1 MACSPWG
8 ATPWPWGIS
17 PPWRRGWRVC
27 DLGTGSGALLLLLAR
42 RAPGLILSAIERD
55 PLAAQTARDN
65 LAQNNLTGEV
75 ITGDLRNRLLPAEQ
89 FDLVVSNPPYFQVNS
104 GGSGGPA
111 RSEEFCTLDQLC
123 AAAGYLVKNGG
134 RFALCHRPERLADI
148 ICSLRAHG
156 LEPQAP
162 DPSLP
167 QSKPRPLP
175 PPGGGGETGQA
186 GGGSAD
192 SVSVGLTVL
201 LPQAL
206 HMLRKT
212 PHNGGQGAP
221 PAQDKAHLA
230 VLGLVKLLCHDLIGH
245 PLQCQIR
252 QHADA

>member
-1 MACSPWG
+1 MHTEYLDPYTLSWPDGVFPLGSDALALG
-8 ATPWPWGIS
+8 DFATL
-17 PPWRRGWRVC
+17 RRGWRVC

-156 LEPQAP
+156 LEPKRLTLLSHSPNHA
-162 DPSLP
+162 PSLLLAEAVKQGKLGVEVRTAF
-167 QSKPRPLP
+167 QS
-175 PPGGGGETGQA
+175 A
-186 GGGSAD
+186 
-192 SVSVGLTVL
+192 
-201 LPQAL
+201 
-206 HMLRKT
+206 
-212 PHNGGQGAP
+212 
-221 PAQDKAHLA
+221 
-230 VLGLVKLLCHDLIGH
+230 
-245 PLQCQIR
+245 
-252 QHADA
+252 